1 MKALENLID
10 ETKRDLLKSFT
21 EPDSDVVVHDIINVD
36 DWRNKTKNR
45 LDLDIQQDY
54 KESANEMI
62 KANNADLLQQ
72 MIINN
77 ENDELL
83 FSQKVNEQ
91 KKCKYEELAEKI
103 QSSLDL
109 FYIITATAK
118 TTNKGRF

>member
-1 MKALENLID
+1 
-10 ETKRDLLKSFT
+10 
-21 EPDSDVVVHDIINVD
+21 
-36 DWRNKTKNR
+36 
-45 LDLDIQQDY
+45 
-54 KESANEMI
+54 MI

-77 ENDELL
+77 ENEELL

-109 FYIITATAK
+109 FYVITATAK